1 MADQASHGSAES
13 GSPISGPA
21 AAPSPAPAP
30 APVKKAAR
38 KRRVLCLH
46 GWRTNTSILEAQ
58 TMFLRSRLP
67 KSIDLVMLQ
76 APIKTDKPAD
86 KDIARVPG
94 PYYQWWIDAIDAT
107 GPEDIKAS
115 AQKAV
120 QYAADFVATNGPF
133 DAILGFSQGAAMA
146 TMLTRH
152 LAKQSGPTKDS
163 ASTDGEGDSE
173 KASTVQFP
181 WNGNICV
188 CAGAIPNKE
197 WEIEYT
203 EDPLRIPSLHIIGER
218 DKVRSARILV
228 LPACR

>member
-1 MADQASHGSAES
+1 MTDQASQRSTES
-13 GSPISGPA
+13 GSSPASPISGPA
-21 AAPSPAPAP
+21 PAPAP
-30 APVKKAAR
+30 ARPAKKAAR

-67 KSIDLVMLQ
+67 RSIDLVMLQ
-76 APIKTDKPAD
+76 APIETDKPAD

-94 PYYQWWIDAIDAT
+94 PYYQWWMDAIDAT

-120 QYAADFVATNGPF
+120 EYAADFVATNGPF

-152 LAKQSGPTKDS
+152 LAKRSGHAKES
-163 ASTDGEGDSE
+163 ASTGGEGDNE
-173 KASTVQFP
+173 EASMVQYP

-197 WEIEYT
+197 WEIEFT

-218 DKVRSARILV
+218 DKVRCSA
-228 LPACR
+228 